1 MAATFNQCKVRFG
14 PQFLFSKD
22 RILKRM
28 SMKKS
33 GIQIVLMFVIHELLL
48 IIKKNPHQRILVR
61 LQLLNPYK
69 DFIIIVPGT

>member
-14 PQFLFSKD
+14 TQFLFSKD

-48 IIKKNPHQRILVR
+48 IIKKKSTPEDSGETTITE
-61 LQLLNPYK
+61 Y
-69 DFIIIVPGT
+69 I